1 MQAWFDLF
9 ENFLAIERYD
19 FCFIIR
25 QRPVR
30 SYGRDE
36 SFAGIRETVE
46 CFGMLHGT
54 SMSRGST
61 SSAFGHRHLTTRHKR
76 IGVQS
81 MVNRMNRLLGC
92 SLATG
97 LQGKNEEANRTTH
110 LVLSQQFSTHLAGF
124 HQARWL
130 IVVSD

>member
-1 MQAWFDLF
+1 MTAASSFDSDLCVAIDETNRSQASEKLW
-9 ENFLAIERYD
+9 NALA
-19 FCFIIR
+19 CCMVPPGVVVTPH
-25 QRPVR
+25 QP
-30 SYGRDE
+30 S
-36 SFAGIRETVE
+36 GIS
-46 CFGMLHGT
+46 GQ
-54 SMSRGST
+54 
-61 SSAFGHRHLTTRHKR
+61 LTTRHQR
-76 IGVQS
+76 NGEQS

-97 LQGKNEEANRTTH
+97 LQGKNEEVNKTTH